1 MAKSEK
7 RSWDTAIKRKRRSAG
22 LTQEQVAD
30 ALGIPLRSLQ
40 AYEEGEYSPPL
51 DRAALLAEL
60 YECSIDDF
68 TEPGDRAP

>member
-7 RSWDTAIKRKRRSAG
+7 KSWETSFKRQRKRTG

-40 AYEEGEYSPPL
+40 AYEEGEYSPPF
-51 DRAALLAEL
+51 DRAVRLASL
-60 YECSIDDF
+60 YGCSVDDF
-68 TEPGDRAP
+68 AEMGDNAP